1 MKKTLLLAIISI
13 FNFQISHAQ
22 QTYTQQVP
30 DEVSEIRLSEYSRLM
45 VKPTS
50 GPMMLQTYKQYQV
63 ASVKNGRLTIPGSST
78 DLTLL
83 LPEGRSIAFVAEDYS
98 NLTFVG
104 SFGKRPKL
112 TVHTK
117 DFASALFSGSLADSV
132 WAVNISLQAEDYSQI
147 HSEVRMMQFGFEVLP
162 EDYAHITIDCF
173 QERYEPG
180 MSSRSQT
187 VRQCPNCIVNWNYC
201 YNDTVE
207 NVGSDTSYARYVS
220 DSKTR
225 VLQRHDSLKSEVYAR
240 NPHRSSSYDGQ
251 QKSRS
256 IWRHRDVD
264 LNFAWGFHNWGTGM
278 FNGFEGVEGAAAVR
292 TSFNNIQL
300 SVNYPLIGT
309 RHFGFYIGLGLEWD
323 KYKFEGKD
331 ITFNTATDPHTFVD
345 GGDPTCT
352 SWLNTRYVVLP
363 LTFRFD
369 LWHDWSLTLSAL
381 PGIHWSG
388 SHTGLRREYT
398 TDLEE
403 RTDYDQSV
411 NKYINPYKLDL
422 RATLSYENI
431 GVYFQ
436 APTMSTFR
444 STVQNLYPIKFG
456 IILTMD

>member
-1 MKKTLLLAIISI
+1 MKKIALIALVSICSFQIS
-13 FNFQISHAQ
+13 ISHAQ
-22 QTYTQQVP
+22 QAQQLYTQQVP
-30 DEVSEIRLSEYSRLM
+30 DEVSEIRIEGIGRLM
-45 VKPTS
+45 VK
-50 GPMMLQTYKQYQV
+50 
-63 ASVKNGRLTIPGSST
+63 ST
-78 DLTLL
+78 DGPTVLQSPSRYHVATIKNNRMTISENHANVTLL
-83 LPEGRSIAFVAEDYS
+83 LPVGRSMTFEVEDHA
-98 NLTFVG
+98 NLIFLG
-104 SFGKRPKL
+104 SFGKRDQL
-112 TVHTK
+112 SINTH
-117 DFASALFSGSLADSV
+117 DFASATFSGSIADSM
-132 WAVNISLQAEDYSQI
+132 WAVNLNLRAQDHSVIYSEIRQANHNFQIGSFDYSRI
-147 HSEVRMMQFGFEVLP
+147 SV
-162 EDYAHITIDCF
+162 ACIKTI
-173 QERYEPG
+173 YEPNLETRVQ
-180 MSSRSQT
+180 SISFDPENKFAQ
-187 VRQCPNCIVNWNYC
+187 VEWNYC
-201 YNDTVE
+201 DGDTVRPLSPQGKVFADAVQE
-207 NVGSDTSYARYVS
+207 KIDHSMAPQV
-220 DSKTR
+220 
-225 VLQRHDSLKSEVYAR
+225 
-240 NPHRSSSYDGQ
+240 
-251 QKSRS
+251 QKEKKS
-256 IWRHRDVD
+256 IWRHRDVA

-278 FNGFEGVEGAAAVR
+278 FNGFEGVDGAAAVR

-331 ITFNTATDPHTFVD
+331 ITLNTATDPHAFVD

-388 SHTGLRREYT
+388 SHTGLRCEYT
-398 TDLEE
+398 SDIEE

-444 STVQNLYPIKFG
+444 SSVQELYPIKFG
-456 IILTMD
+456 IILTLD

>member
-1 MKKTLLLAIISI
+1 MKKIALIALVSICSFQIS
-13 FNFQISHAQ
+13 ISHAQ
-22 QTYTQQVP
+22 QLYTQQVP
-30 DEVSEIRLSEYSRLM
+30 DEVSEIRIEGIGRLM
-45 VKPTS
+45 VK
-50 GPMMLQTYKQYQV
+50 
-63 ASVKNGRLTIPGSST
+63 ST
-78 DLTLL
+78 DGPTVLQSPSRYHVATIKNNRMTISENHANVTLL
-83 LPEGRSIAFVAEDYS
+83 LPVGRSMTFEVEDHA
-98 NLTFVG
+98 NLIFLG
-104 SFGKRPKL
+104 SFGKRDQL
-112 TVHTK
+112 SINTH
-117 DFASALFSGSLADSV
+117 DFASATFSGSIADSM
-132 WAVNISLQAEDYSQI
+132 WAVNLNLRAQDHSMIYSEIRQANHNFQIGSFDYSRI
-147 HSEVRMMQFGFEVLP
+147 SV
-162 EDYAHITIDCF
+162 ACIKTI
-173 QERYEPG
+173 YEPNLETRVQ
-180 MSSRSQT
+180 SISFDPENKFAQ
-187 VRQCPNCIVNWNYC
+187 VEWNYC
-201 YNDTVE
+201 DGDTVRPLSPQGKVFADAVQE
-207 NVGSDTSYARYVS
+207 KIDHSMAPQV
-220 DSKTR
+220 
-225 VLQRHDSLKSEVYAR
+225 
-240 NPHRSSSYDGQ
+240 
-251 QKSRS
+251 QKEKKS
-256 IWRHRDVD
+256 IWRHRDVA

-278 FNGFEGVEGAAAVR
+278 FNGFEGVDGAAAVR

-300 SVNYPLIGT
+300 SVNYPLVGT

-331 ITFNTATDPHTFVD
+331 ITLNTATDPHAFVD

-398 TDLEE
+398 SDIEE

-444 STVQNLYPIKFG
+444 SSVQELYPIKFG
-456 IILTMD
+456 IILTLD